1 MWYFTDNLIL
11 ASETESVA
19 QHHLRRPL
27 MSIWGLLGVVA
38 AAGAIGGVINAM
50 LSDNGFALPKYDKAG
65 TVSIWRP
72 GWIANVV
79 VGVAAAV
86 VSWGLYGPYANEVL
100 VGNQSATVPQK
111 FVLTL
116 SSVVGA
122 FLVGIGGSRYLTNQ
136 VDKSLL
142 KASAAK
148 AAGSNASSEAPT
160 AIATAT
166 PAEALQIAEKLPDP
180 PA

>member
-1 MWYFTDNLIL
+1 
-11 ASETESVA
+11 
-19 QHHLRRPL
+19 

-50 LSDNGFALPKYDKAG
+50 LSDNGFALPKYDTAG
-65 TVSIWRP
+65 TTRIWRP
-72 GWIANVV
+72 GWVANVV
-79 VGVAAAV
+79 IGVAAAV

-100 VGNQSATVPQK
+100 VGKQSATASQN

-148 AAGSNASSEAPT
+148 AAGSDADSAAPA

-166 PAEALQIAEKLPDP
+166 PAAALQIAENLPDP